1 MYPRDSRPH
10 PQACDVPHVGPAWI
24 SRPRRLSGIRR
35 PLRAEFTADRR
46 LGGTYPGTVLRRLRD
61 SSGRPAL
68 TMRAIA
74 ALTLLGLL
82 VLSAPLVLVPFLGWL
97 ADLLG

>member
-1 MYPRDSRPH
+1 
-10 PQACDVPHVGPAWI
+10 
-24 SRPRRLSGIRR
+24 
-35 PLRAEFTADRR
+35 
-46 LGGTYPGTVLRRLRD
+46 
-61 SSGRPAL
+61 
-68 TMRAIA
+68 MRAIA